1 MTSLII
7 NYIQRNLQELLL
19 FCKTEKVQIGLHTSY
34 DAGKTPALIST
45 EKELLE
51 RQTGKSVTYN
61 RHHYLASREPE
72 DMVWL
77 EKAGITDD
85 FTMGYRMLPVFASA
99 HLVRYIG
106 LILRI
111 NVSRH
116 LFSTHWQSWNAA

>member
-1 MTSLII
+1 M
-7 NYIQRNLQELLL
+7 
-19 FCKTEKVQIGLHTSY
+19 
-34 DAGKTPALIST
+34 
-45 EKELLE
+45 LE

-85 FTMGYRMLPVFASA
+85 FTMGYPDMPVFASA